1 MHDVRLKL
9 QFLGRKRERGSGSAN
24 VAAEIAREE
33 KSGQCKVIISLVLG
47 SLLDTPHRSVEP
59 ITIILSTPAKI
70 SAPYYVG

>member
-47 SLLDTPHRSVEP
+47 SLLDTPIDP
-59 ITIILSTPAKI
+59 
-70 SAPYYVG
+70 